1 MAFENLIRG
10 ESRAKPDDSPG
21 NIGGGKLISPRRA
34 VIAVIAFAFA
44 LTGSAH
50 AADTKQCQV
59 AKRKIEREQRSLA
72 AANDLIAHD
81 KHARE
86 TCTSRTICARYDSEI
101 ADAQRRSARVA
112 NRLARFQAEADA
124 ACG

>member
-1 MAFENLIRG
+1 MSGSSPHPFAVFEL
-10 ESRAKPDDSPG
+10 A
-21 NIGGGKLISPRRA
+21 LL
-34 VIAVIAFAFA
+34 AFA
-44 LTGSAH
+44 SAATTH

>member
-1 MAFENLIRG
+1 MRRVNK
-10 ESRAKPDDSPG
+10 AKPDDLPG
-21 NIGGGKLISPRRA
+21 NISGGKLISPRRG
-34 VIAVIAFAFA
+34 VIAAIALAFA

-81 KHARE
+81 KQARE